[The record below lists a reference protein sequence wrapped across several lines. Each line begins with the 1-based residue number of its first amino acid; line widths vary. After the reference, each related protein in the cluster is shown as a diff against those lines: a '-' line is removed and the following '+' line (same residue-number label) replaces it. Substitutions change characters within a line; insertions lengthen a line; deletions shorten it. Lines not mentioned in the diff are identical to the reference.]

1 MHQAGHSAASPAMR
15 VLIIEDDTQTA
26 NFVCRGLMADGHMV
40 DVAIDGNE
48 GLKLATVKPYD
59 VLVID
64 RMLPGLDGLS
74 VVQRLRKADVKLAI
88 LFLTSRGG
96 IEDRVEGLTGG
107 GDDYLVKPFALP
119 ELVARVNALGRRPA
133 LRQEVTTLKIADLEM
148 NLIKREVTRAGQT
161 IDLQPR
167 EFELLEILI
176 RNAGRILTRSMLLEK
191 VWDFHFDPKTSI
203 IETHI
208 SRLRSKIDRNFE
220 KPLIR
225 TLRGAGYS
233 INEPD

>member
-1 MHQAGHSAASPAMR
+1 MQHDGHNRANPAMR
-15 VLIIEDDTQTA
+15 VLIVEDDAQTA
-26 NFVCRGLMADGHMV
+26 NFVCRGLTAEGHMV
-40 DVAIDGNE
+40 DVAIDGKE
-48 GLKLATVKPYD
+48 GLKLATVQPYD
-59 VLVID
+59 VVVVD

-74 VVQRLRKADVKLAI
+74 IVQSLRQTEAKLAI

-96 IEDRVEGLTGG
+96 IEDRVEGLRSG

-133 LRQEVTTLKIADLEM
+133 RRQEVTVLKIADLEM
-148 NLIKREVTRAGQT
+148 NLIKREVTRGGQL

-167 EFELLEILI
+167 EFELLEIMV
-176 RNAGRILTRSMLLEK
+176 RNAGRILTRSMLLEQ

-203 IETHI
+203 VETHI